1 MCYLLFLYKFIKAKS
16 ERDLGICEQYN
27 VCNIVHRRFWFPN
40 QIERLC
46 KCPNREECPWKW
58 STDINQTMP
67 LDNRSQLKVLN
78 NIIYKIVY
86 I

>member
-1 MCYLLFLYKFIKAKS
+1 MIILITYCFYMYKAKS

-58 STDINQTMP
+58 STDTNQTMP

-78 NIIYKIVY
+78 NI
-86 I
+86 